1 MSESWRVRE
10 WGSGWQ
16 TPAWGPTPSSRPGP
30 HEQRPER
37 QGGSDGVCRP
47 ASPTP
52 SPQRLTLQLTFNVR
66 KNMKWR
72 RNYSNLS
79 TEITGVDTCRLWKR
93 SPSKLKYLEI
103 SLNITLC
110 KPPFP
115 RCPSTGLPEDC
126 PGRPM
131 GSCGSGLGTPLLP
144 QLPGPRGLLRP
155 SRGTGRPPVRE
166 PRVPGQQGSA
176 EPHGQ
181 PARAG
186 ICHTDLCHVGWEAPA
201 RAASS
206 ALWPRRVSGMQ
217 AEPGWPQV
225 LAGTEHRCGTPA
237 LCHTLRVGGGRP
249 RLLPALAGSRC
260 AGFS

>member
-1 MSESWRVRE
+1 MSAVETVSIKIKVFGDFPE
-10 WGSGWQ
+10 YYIVQ
-16 TPAWGPTPSSRPGP
+16 TPFPAV
-30 HEQRPER
+30 PEH
-37 QGGSDGVCRP
+37 GVAR
-47 ASPTP
+47 
-52 SPQRLTLQLTFNVR
+52 
-66 KNMKWR
+66 
-72 RNYSNLS
+72 
-79 TEITGVDTCRLWKR
+79 
-93 SPSKLKYLEI
+93 
-103 SLNITLC
+103 
-110 KPPFP
+110 
-115 RCPSTGLPEDC
+115 GLPGA
-126 PGRPM
+126 PHG
-131 GSCGSGLGTPLLP
+131 
-144 QLPGPRGLLRP
+144 QLWFRARHPTAA
-155 SRGTGRPPVRE
+155 SAARPPRIAETQPGNGQAAGRE
-166 PRVPGQQGSA
+166 PRMPGQQGSA

-186 ICHTDLCHVGWEAPA
+186 IRHTDLCHVGWEAPA